1 LCEDAIKVYE
11 QYKNNKKCMI
21 IMDPPY
27 ISTCNDYYL
36 DHSMNIYEYLY
47 HNNIT
52 QEKAKVYLILE
63 NILIIKLLFQHNNIL
78 FEYDKT
84 YEASKKK
91 TTHILISNTK
101 QKI

>member
-1 LCEDAIKVYE
+1 
-11 QYKNNKKCMI
+11 
-21 IMDPPY
+21 
-27 ISTCNDYYL
+27 
-36 DHSMNIYEYLY
+36 MNIYEYLY

-63 NILIIKLLFQHNNIL
+63 NMWIIKLLFQHNNIL